1 MAASA
6 LTTVDAYL
14 ASLPPDR
21 RTTVATV
28 REVVNRHLPAGFVE
42 SMGYGMIA
50 WAVPLERFP
59 GTYNRQPLTV
69 AALASQ
75 KSGLSLYLMGVYGH
89 PGLAAWFRDAYAR
102 SGKKLDMGKSCVRF
116 RTADDLP
123 LPLIGETIA
132 KVSVDDMIG
141 WHEAAHGKAA
151 VAARRQ
157 ARAEAPPATAA
168 KAAQA
173 GKPPATAAKTAK
185 AAKPPATAAKPPAKA
200 AKPPAKAV
208 RAAKPKPA
216 TKKAATSR
224 RATRR

>member
-6 LTTVDAYL
+6 VTTVAAYL
-14 ASLPPDR
+14 TSLPPDR
-21 RTTVATV
+21 RATVATV

-123 LPLIGETIA
+123 LALIGETIA

-157 ARAEAPPATAA
+157 ARAEAPPARAA
-168 KAAQA
+168 
-173 GKPPATAAKTAK
+173 KPPAKAAK
-185 AAKPPATAAKPPAKA
+185 AAKPPARAAKPPAKA
-200 AKPPAKAV
+200 AKPT
-208 RAAKPKPA
+208 RAAKPTSAAKPVRVAASKPA

-224 RATRR
+224 RASRR